1 MVKLYDTLQ
10 GKVVDFVPRKK
21 GEVSIYVCGPTV
33 YDVPHLGH
41 ARTAI
46 TYDVIARYFEWLG
59 NKVALVVNITDI
71 DDKIIACAQ
80 KESASEKEIAEK
92 YLTTYREQMQKLGVR
107 PPVSQPKATEYIKQM
122 QDLILQMLEKGMAYA
137 IEGLGIYFDT
147 EAYSKAGFEYG
158 ELIHRSI
165 KDLEESG
172 QGRIEADDRKR
183 NQLDFALW
191 KTAKLDEP
199 SWEWQ
204 PSIDMPAGRPGW
216 HIECVAMSLG
226 ELGDGFDIHGG
237 GSDLIFPH
245 HENERAEAISLGNK
259 FARYWMHSGMV
270 NLSGKKMA
278 KSDNNYITLAA
289 QLNESNSNS
298 FRLAMLQTHYRSEM
312 ELSPEILKSASTAIS
327 RIEEFARRI
336 AQRDNR
342 PLTGAREK
350 DRLAFQKCMDNDFA
364 APSAVALI
372 FEILSE
378 GTKAAYENENFEAAR
393 QCLGSIK
400 ELSEALGLALKI
412 PAVVESLKNDPEIQ
426 KLIDKREKARA
437 EKDYAKADEL
447 RNKLSK
453 KGITAIDNP
462 DNTTDYLSK

>member
-1 MVKLYDTLQ
+1 MVRLYDTLQ

-21 GEVSIYVCGPTV
+21 GEVSIYACGPTV

-80 KESASEKEIAEK
+80 KESANEKEVAEK
-92 YLTTYREQMQKLGVR
+92 YLAAYLEQMQKLGVR
-107 PPVSQPKATEYIKQM
+107 PPTSQPRATEYIEQM

-147 EAYSKAGFEYG
+147 EAYSKSGFEYG

-172 QGRIEADDRKR
+172 QGRIEADSRKL

-191 KTAKLDEP
+191 KAAKPDEP
-199 SWEWQ
+199 SWEW
-204 PSIDMPAGRPGW
+204 PESSNLPAGRPGW

-245 HENERAEAISLGNK
+245 HENERAEAVSLGNK
-259 FARYWMHSGMV
+259 FARYWLHSGMV

-289 QLNESNSNS
+289 QLDESNSNS

-312 ELSPEILKSASTAIS
+312 ELSPEILESAFTAIS

-336 AQRDNR
+336 AQRNNS
-342 PLTGAREK
+342 PLTRAREK

-364 APSAVALI
+364 TPSAVALI
-372 FEILSE
+372 FEILTE
-378 GTKAAYENENFEAAR
+378 GTKAAYENDNFETAR

-400 ELSEALGLALKI
+400 ELSEVLGLALKI
-412 PAVVESLKNDPEIQ
+412 PAQVAVLRNDPKIQ
-426 KLIDKREKARA
+426 KLIDEREKARI
-437 EKDYAKADEL
+437 EKDYDRADEL
-447 RNKLSK
+447 RNKLSE
-453 KGITAIDNP
+453 KGITVIDDPNNP
-462 DNTTDYLSK
+462 TQYLSE